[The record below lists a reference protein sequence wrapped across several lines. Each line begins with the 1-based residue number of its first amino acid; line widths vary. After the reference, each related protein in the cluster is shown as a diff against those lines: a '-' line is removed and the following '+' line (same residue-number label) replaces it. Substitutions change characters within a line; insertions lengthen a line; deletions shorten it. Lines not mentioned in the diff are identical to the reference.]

1 MDELENLLNNYSK
14 PEHTL
19 SLHKQLMLAHFKNSI
34 NFASKEQLKELCIQC
49 YENML
54 VREEI
59 TSELIKHE
67 WGLDTIS
74 KEA

>member
-19 SLHKQLMLAHFKNSI
+19 SLPKQLMLAHFKNSI
-34 NFASKEQLKELCIQC
+34 NSASKEQLKELCIQC
-49 YENML
+49 YESML

-59 TSELIKHE
+59 TSELIKHK
-67 WGLDTIS
+67 WGLDPIS
-74 KEA
+74 TAA

>member
-1 MDELENLLNNYSK
+1 
-14 PEHTL
+14 
-19 SLHKQLMLAHFKNSI
+19 MLAHFKNSI
-34 NFASKEQLKELCIQC
+34 NSASKEQLKELCIQC

-59 TSELIKHE
+59 TSELIKHK
-67 WGLDTIS
+67 WGLDPIS

>member
-1 MDELENLLNNYSK
+1 MDELENLLDNYRK

-19 SLHKQLMLAHFKNSI
+19 SLPKQLMLAHFKNTI
-34 NFASKEQLKELCIQC
+34 KEASRDQLIELCNKC
-49 YENML
+49 FETML

-67 WGLDTIS
+67 WGL
-74 KEA
+74 AA

>member
-19 SLHKQLMLAHFKNSI
+19 SLPKQLMLAHFKNSI

-59 TSELIKHE
+59 TSELIKHK
-67 WGLDTIS
+67 WGLDPIS

>member
-19 SLHKQLMLAHFKNSI
+19 SLPKQLMLAHFKNSI

-59 TSELIKHE
+59 TSELIKHKL
-67 WGLDTIS
+67 GLDPIS